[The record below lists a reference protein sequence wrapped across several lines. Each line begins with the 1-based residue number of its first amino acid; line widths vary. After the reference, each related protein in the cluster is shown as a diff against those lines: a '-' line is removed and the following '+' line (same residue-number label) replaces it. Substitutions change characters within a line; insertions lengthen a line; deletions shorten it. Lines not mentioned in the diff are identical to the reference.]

1 MLDEVYDYAKKSGIV
16 DKLNTLI
23 KKKYNPTSIQTDLQS
38 YYDVSNSPEYKAIM
52 GELETKIKQDD
63 RSLYN
68 LWTYTKE
75 QSFEVLSAL
84 LNSVKNLRDRFV
96 ILDKCI
102 AYKIST
108 AYEYE
113 ILVSLLCT
121 MYEEAADNIKRSL
134 PKYIHIA
141 YVNYASIKYC
151 LTKIST
157 SGNLDIF
164 DEYEKYIDKVY
175 KRVNEYIDS
184 KDTLQNLRLETRCA
198 ALQYILPR
206 LSPEDKLKTLAK
218 IEKLVDLD
226 TLTFDNK
233 YNSIG
238 VIWTYERLYETY
250 FDLGKYHKFFKW
262 VYKQYE
268 YMDNA
273 LSDKATFFD
282 ALRYYNKNNITGFI
296 ISMRRFYKI
305 QNLFPLFNMEFDN
318 ISQSDEDFITD
329 PMLDYTLYDDYANKL
344 VMEKFKNYVD
354 AWYLNNSN
362 RLNDIAKNKDLLLK
376 CKKYVLEGI
385 EPEEENKSTEADYDS
400 AEHPENTSTVIPGE
414 FVEEPEIEDTP
425 AVNVPTL
432 PDGFN
437 VDMGDL
443 SRLSERAIAPTD
455 VINTDTLLKL
465 EREGE
470 DPEILTNNAVT
481 TEVIP
486 EPPVV
491 PVFTP
496 SRLPTEEELNTITET
511 SAVPEHP
518 VTEEPAVPP
527 APPVVSPTETT
538 EPPVVTSPVPP
549 APPVATPT
557 EPTAEPPVTPPV
569 VEPTNETPVAPPATV
584 PEVPAL
590 PGNFAVN
597 EDELNSLSE
606 EERAAMSAMNEE

>member
-1 MLDEVYDYAKKSGIV
+1 M
-16 DKLNTLI
+16 
-23 KKKYNPTSIQTDLQS
+23 
-38 YYDVSNSPEYKAIM
+38 
-52 GELETKIKQDD
+52 
-63 RSLYN
+63 
-68 LWTYTKE
+68 
-75 QSFEVLSAL
+75 
-84 LNSVKNLRDRFV
+84 
-96 ILDKCI
+96 
-102 AYKIST
+102 
-108 AYEYE
+108 
-113 ILVSLLCT
+113 
-121 MYEEAADNIKRSL
+121 
-134 PKYIHIA
+134 
-141 YVNYASIKYC
+141 
-151 LTKIST
+151 
-157 SGNLDIF
+157 
-164 DEYEKYIDKVY
+164 
-175 KRVNEYIDS
+175 
-184 KDTLQNLRLETRCA
+184 
-198 ALQYILPR
+198 
-206 LSPEDKLKTLAK
+206 SPEDKLKTLAK
-218 IEKLVDLD
+218 IEKLVELD

-318 ISQSDEDFITD
+318 VAQSDEDFITD

-385 EPEEENKSTEADYDS
+385 EPEEENKSTNADYDS
-400 AEHPENTSTVIPGE
+400 VEHPENTSTVISGK

-425 AVNVPTL
+425 AINVPTL

-443 SRLSERAIAPTD
+443 SRLSERAAAPTD

-470 DPEILTNNAVT
+470 DPEIPTTNNAVT

-496 SRLPTEEELNTITET
+496 SRVPTEEELNTITET

-518 VTEEPAVPP
+518 VTEEPTVPPVPP
-527 APPVVSPTETT
+527 APPVVSP
-538 EPPVVTSPVPP
+538 EPTDTPVVTPTEPSAEPV
-549 APPVATPT
+549 APPVA
-557 EPTAEPPVTPPV
+557 
-569 VEPTNETPVAPPATV
+569 V

>member
-1 MLDEVYDYAKKSGIV
+1 MLDEVYEYAKKSGTV

-175 KRVNEYIDS
+175 ARVNEYIDS

-226 TLTFDNK
+226 ILTFDNK

-385 EPEEENKSTEADYDS
+385 EPEEENKSTNADYDS

-414 FVEEPEIEDTP
+414 FVEEPEATETP
-425 AVNVPTL
+425 SLNVPTL

-443 SRLSERAIAPTD
+443 SRLSERAVAPTD

-470 DPEILTNNAVT
+470 DPEIPATNNAVT

-518 VTEEPAVPP
+518 VTEEPTVPPP
-527 APPVVSPTETT
+527 APVVS
-538 EPPVVTSPVPP
+538 
-549 APPVATPT
+549 PT
-557 EPTAEPPVTPPV
+557 EPTAEP
-569 VEPTNETPVAPPATV
+569 VAPPVAVPEQPVAEEPTV
-584 PEVPAL
+584 PSVPPAPAVATEESPAVPAL

>member
-175 KRVNEYIDS
+175 ARVNEYIDS

-218 IEKLVDLD
+218 IEKLVDLVD

-385 EPEEENKSTEADYDS
+385 EPEEENKSTNADYDS
-400 AEHPENTSTVIPGE
+400 VEHPENTSTVIPGE
-414 FVEEPEIEDTP
+414 FVEEPEATEAP

-443 SRLSERAIAPTD
+443 SRLSERAAAPTD

-470 DPEILTNNAVT
+470 DPEIPATNNAVT

-486 EPPVV
+486 EPPAV

-518 VTEEPAVPP
+518 VTEEPTVPPVPP
-527 APPVVSPTETT
+527 APPVVSPTESTA
-538 EPPVVTSPVPP
+538 EPV
-549 APPVATPT
+549 APPVPSAPVVSPT
-557 EPTAEPPVTPPV
+557 E
-569 VEPTNETPVAPPATV
+569 PATV
-584 PEVPAL
+584 PEVPVL
-590 PGNFAVN
+590 PGNFAIN

>member
-1 MLDEVYDYAKKSGIV
+1 MKIFMLDEVYDYAKKSGIV

-175 KRVNEYIDS
+175 ARVNEYIDS

-385 EPEEENKSTEADYDS
+385 EPEEENKSTNADYDS

-425 AVNVPTL
+425 VANVPTL

-437 VDMGDL
+437 VDIGDL
-443 SRLSERAIAPTD
+443 SRLSERTAAPTD

-470 DPEILTNNAVT
+470 EPEIPTNNAVT

-496 SRLPTEEELNTITET
+496 SRLPTEEELNTIIET

-518 VTEEPAVPP
+518 VTEEPTVSP
-527 APPVVSPTETT
+527 APPVV
-538 EPPVVTSPVPP
+538 
-549 APPVATPT
+549 TPT
-557 EPTAEPPVTPPV
+557 EPTTE
-569 VEPTNETPVAPPATV
+569 PVAPPAAVPEVPVVTPTEPATV

-590 PGNFAVN
+590 PGNFAIN

>member
-1 MLDEVYDYAKKSGIV
+1 
-16 DKLNTLI
+16 
-23 KKKYNPTSIQTDLQS
+23 
-38 YYDVSNSPEYKAIM
+38 
-52 GELETKIKQDD
+52 
-63 RSLYN
+63 
-68 LWTYTKE
+68 
-75 QSFEVLSAL
+75 
-84 LNSVKNLRDRFV
+84 
-96 ILDKCI
+96 
-102 AYKIST
+102 
-108 AYEYE
+108 
-113 ILVSLLCT
+113 

-175 KRVNEYIDS
+175 ARVNEYIDS

-218 IEKLVDLD
+218 IEKLVDLG

-238 VIWTYERLYETY
+238 IIWTYERLYETY

-385 EPEEENKSTEADYDS
+385 EPEEENKSTNVDYDS

-414 FVEEPEIEDTP
+414 FVEEPEATEDQ
-425 AVNVPTL
+425 VLNVPTL

-443 SRLSERAIAPTD
+443 SRLSERAVAPTD

-470 DPEILTNNAVT
+470 DPEIPATNNAVT

-511 SAVPEHP
+511 SSVPEHP
-518 VTEEPAVPP
+518 VTEEPTVPPIPP
-527 APPVVSPTETT
+527 APPVVSPTEPT
-538 EPPVVTSPVPP
+538 ETPVVTPPVPP
-549 APPVATPT
+549 APV
-557 EPTAEPPVTPPV
+557 VTPI
-569 VEPTNETPVAPPATV
+569 ESATV

>member
-1 MLDEVYDYAKKSGIV
+1 MKIFMLDEVYDYAKKSGTV

-38 YYDVSNSPEYKAIM
+38 YYDISNSPEYKAIM

-175 KRVNEYIDS
+175 TRVNEYIDS

-385 EPEEENKSTEADYDS
+385 EPEEENKSTNANYDS
-400 AEHPENTSTVIPGE
+400 VEHPENTSTVIPGE
-414 FVEEPEIEDTP
+414 FVEEPEPTEAP
-425 AVNVPTL
+425 AIDVPTL

-443 SRLSERAIAPTD
+443 SRLSERAAAPTD

-470 DPEILTNNAVT
+470 DPEIPATNNAVT

-518 VTEEPAVPP
+518 VAEEPTVPPVPP
-527 APPVVSPTETT
+527 APPVVTPTELT
-538 EPPVVTSPVPP
+538 ETPVVTPPVPP
-549 APPVATPT
+549 APPVVTPT
-557 EPTAEPPVTPPV
+557 EPATES
-569 VEPTNETPVAPPATV
+569 VAHPATV

-590 PGNFAVN
+590 PGDFAIN

>member
-1 MLDEVYDYAKKSGIV
+1 MKIFMLDEVYDYAKKSGIV

-175 KRVNEYIDS
+175 ARVNEYIDS

-218 IEKLVDLD
+218 IEKLVDLVD

-385 EPEEENKSTEADYDS
+385 EPEEENKSTNADYDS
-400 AEHPENTSTVIPGE
+400 VEHPENTSTVIPGE
-414 FVEEPEIEDTP
+414 FVEEPEATEAP

-443 SRLSERAIAPTD
+443 SRLSERAAAPTD

-470 DPEILTNNAVT
+470 DPEIPATNNAVT

-486 EPPVV
+486 EPPAV

-518 VTEEPAVPP
+518 VTEEPTVPPVPP
-527 APPVVSPTETT
+527 APPVVSPTESTA
-538 EPPVVTSPVPP
+538 EPV
-549 APPVATPT
+549 APPVPSAPVVSPT
-557 EPTAEPPVTPPV
+557 E
-569 VEPTNETPVAPPATV
+569 PATV
-584 PEVPAL
+584 PEVPVL
-590 PGNFAVN
+590 PGNFAIN

>member
-1 MLDEVYDYAKKSGIV
+1 MKIFMLDEVYDYAKKSGIV

-175 KRVNEYIDS
+175 ARVNEYIDS

-226 TLTFDNK
+226 TMTFDNK

-385 EPEEENKSTEADYDS
+385 EPEEENKSTNADYDS

-437 VDMGDL
+437 VDMSDL
-443 SRLSERAIAPTD
+443 SRLSERAVAPTD

-470 DPEILTNNAVT
+470 DPEIPTNNAVT

-496 SRLPTEEELNTITET
+496 SRLPTEEELNTIIET

-518 VTEEPAVPP
+518 VTEEPTVPPLPP
-527 APPVVSPTETT
+527 APPVVSPTEIAET
-538 EPPVVTSPVPP
+538 PVVTPPVPP
-549 APPVATPT
+549 APPVVTST
-557 EPTAEPPVTPPV
+557 ESVT
-569 VEPTNETPVAPPATV
+569 EPVAPPAAV

-590 PGNFAVN
+590 PENFAIN

>member
-1 MLDEVYDYAKKSGIV
+1 M
-16 DKLNTLI
+16 
-23 KKKYNPTSIQTDLQS
+23 
-38 YYDVSNSPEYKAIM
+38 
-52 GELETKIKQDD
+52 
-63 RSLYN
+63 
-68 LWTYTKE
+68 
-75 QSFEVLSAL
+75 
-84 LNSVKNLRDRFV
+84 
-96 ILDKCI
+96 
-102 AYKIST
+102 
-108 AYEYE
+108 
-113 ILVSLLCT
+113 
-121 MYEEAADNIKRSL
+121 
-134 PKYIHIA
+134 
-141 YVNYASIKYC
+141 
-151 LTKIST
+151 
-157 SGNLDIF
+157 
-164 DEYEKYIDKVY
+164 
-175 KRVNEYIDS
+175 
-184 KDTLQNLRLETRCA
+184 
-198 ALQYILPR
+198 
-206 LSPEDKLKTLAK
+206 SPEDKLKTLAK

-385 EPEEENKSTEADYDS
+385 EPEEENKSTNADYDS
-400 AEHPENTSTVIPGE
+400 VEHPENTSTVIPGE

-470 DPEILTNNAVT
+470 DPEIPTNNAVT

-518 VTEEPAVPP
+518 VIEEPTVPP
-527 APPVVSPTETT
+527 APPVVSPTESAET
-538 EPPVVTSPVPP
+538 PVVT
-549 APPVATPT
+549 PPVATPT
-557 EPTAEPPVTPPV
+557 EPTIE
-569 VEPTNETPVAPPATV
+569 PVAPPATA